1 MRLQQLHTVL
11 GQKIKQANV
20 LLYEKKILTVIIIS
34 ALLFACSKQ
43 NTALPSNGL
52 TGDSW
57 KNIGYGGGFAGL
69 KFTPVSDTVK
79 NYIEFDTAQVLFY
92 SNGSQG
98 CFPYTFVQ
106 DTGAIFRGLLNFPD
120 SGFSPLPY
128 DIALI
133 NDTLTLYPHGVA
145 DGFTNYYVRS
155 LKTFSWDSCEA
166 VIH

>member
-1 MRLQQLHTVL
+1 M

-43 NTALPSNGL
+43 NTATRGNGL
-52 TGDSW
+52 IGDSW
-57 KNIGYGGGFAGL
+57 KNIGYGGGFGGL
-69 KFTPVSDTVK
+69 KLTALPDNVL
-79 NYIEFDTAQVLFY
+79 NYIEFDTAHVLFY

-98 CFPYTFVQ
+98 CFPYTVTR
-106 DTGAIFRGLLNFPD
+106 DSGSIFQGLLSVANA
-120 SGFSPLPY
+120 GFTPTQY
-128 DIALI
+128 DISLI